1 MLVMDL
7 NELKRSGIEAGMA
20 ILLEKIESIRKELD
34 QLQESA
40 ESETKSSM
48 GDKYET
54 AREMVQLERNK
65 LGIQLDQLSNQV
77 AILKSI
83 PLNTTISQAALGAYI
98 RTDRG
103 DYLLSTGLGKVDV
116 GQSMILLSAGAPLG
130 QAMLGLGKGDQF
142 TFGTNTYKILN
153 IT

>member
-1 MLVMDL
+1 MDL
-7 NELKRSGIEAGMA
+7 IELKKSGIEAGIA
-20 ILLEKIESIRKELD
+20 LLLVKIEAIRQELD

-65 LGIQLDQLSNQV
+65 LGMQLDQLTNQV
-77 AILKSI
+77 AVLKSI
-83 PLNTTISQAALGAYI
+83 PLTSTINRVALGAFVQ
-98 RTDRG
+98 TDRG
-103 DYLLSTGLGKVDV
+103 DFLLSTGVGKVDV
-116 GQSMILLSAGAPLG
+116 STSMILLSPGAPLG

-142 TFGTNTYKILN
+142 TFGPNTYLIKDVG
-153 IT
+153 